1 MSAGRTNRM
10 VAATLTHRNGCWQIH
25 VADPLNEAEPGLTR
39 DAAGSLKRAR
49 WLAREMA
56 AAVGFTNISSRWR
69 ADGPDWELLADWHE
83 VGYDDETETW
93 S

>member
-1 MSAGRTNRM
+1 
-10 VAATLTHRNGCWQIH
+10 
-25 VADPLNEAEPGLTR
+25 
-39 DAAGSLKRAR
+39 
-49 WLAREMA
+49 MA